1 MEDHELMYMGH
12 VRRDDVTPEWIT
24 KTYAFLERAFG
35 KSSPMSMQQMC
46 Q

>member
-1 MEDHELMYMGH
+1 MEDHEWMYMGH

-24 KTYAFLERAFG
+24 KKDAFLERAFG
-35 KSSPMSMQQMC
+35 KSSPMFMQQMC